1 MKKLSLIATVAMAAV
16 ACNTTN
22 PLIEGWD
29 TPYGIPDFGAVKE
42 KHYVPAL
49 EAGIAQQQ
57 AEIDAIIANEEAP
70 TFTNVVEAY
79 ERSGAIL
86 DRVANVL
93 FNISESDATE
103 SLQNIGKS
111 LGGRDHTTIIH
122 GQKKIASE
130 LKSDEGLRNTI
141 DIQQT
146 EV

>member
-42 KHYVPAL
+42 KHYIPAL

-70 TFTNVVEAY
+70 TF
-79 ERSGAIL
+79 
-86 DRVANVL
+86 ANV
-93 FNISESDATE
+93 FRECFFISED
-103 SLQNIGKS
+103 
-111 LGGRDHTTIIH
+111 IIL
-122 GQKKIASE
+122 IC
-130 LKSDEGLRNTI
+130 
-141 DIQQT
+141 IQHC
-146 EV
+146 